1 MVYMSGTGRAA
12 RASSITN
19 RPTCGGVKKAGLSPR
34 TGYVLTSNIN
44 KLRMHNTQ
52 WVNGMPPSC
61 VVLNNHPTQRIG
73 YRAVHTPI

>member
-1 MVYMSGTGRAA
+1 MVYNSGSGMAA
-12 RASSITN
+12 RAASITN

-52 WVNGMPPSC
+52 WVNGLAPRC
-61 VVLNNHPTQRIG
+61 IVDNTIRTQKYG
-73 YRAVHTPI
+73 YRAIHRPI